1 MARRITGVSRGV
13 GGIMKTLIHLLR
25 VRQWTK
31 NVVLFAGVVFA
42 QEFTHT
48 ASLLRALA
56 GFGTFCLLSSAVYI
70 FNDLA
75 DLEQDRAHPQKKN
88 RPLAAGRFPITGAL
102 VLALV
107 LAFTGLILAFKLQ
120 RSFGILAMAY
130 FIVNLLYSWKLKRVV
145 LLDVMIIAIGFVIRA
160 VAGVEVLSPPA
171 EISPWLLVCTFFLAL
186 FLAVAKR
193 RHERTLLLD
202 NAGSHRAILAEYPP
216 ALLDQFISIVTAAT
230 ILGYTIY
237 TVSPQTQARL
247 GTSRLVYTVP
257 FVVFGIFR
265 YLYLVFKKGQGGA
278 PSEALLADGPL
289 LINIILW
296 FGAVL
301 TFLYLIP
308 S

>member
-1 MARRITGVSRGV
+1 
-13 GGIMKTLIHLLR
+13 MKTLIHLLR